1 MASNIIAKADFTFG
15 AALAVHELNL
25 STGSGARAIS
35 GIHRHFGIS
44 SSELPGTE
52 GSFAEYSDLQPGIY
66 QVNVWLES
74 QERSAGSRDVLYA
87 FNQADVVEITD
98 TTPLIGQNT
107 GGLYET
113 APAITEVVEV
123 PYGELSIIL
132 VNDST
137 TTGTTIAH
145 VTELQR
151 IGDLPYPVPIVYS
164 NQPDNFIGSA
174 GYNEPY
180 GWANTGTGD
189 RAAST
194 LNSFLGFSDPVI
206 QQGAQDAEGWL
217 IPTNGSLIQYNV
229 VPGVYRI
236 IWELISSESEPT
248 RDGFFI
254 WNGSELSVGGR
265 RSLCTNQVTTTRFS
279 SGRITTELS
288 VFGPLAFIA
297 VDTETTSGTTEIRIH
312 RLEKIGE
319 ITGMIIFPA
328 HYQLL
333 SHPLNLAT
341 TALNSYRH
349 SELNLTNTQ
358 TLPQPEPYL
367 LESWEQWW
375 WPGYNWRWHHM
386 NPDGQDDSTLNQE
399 MQDFS
404 FPTAWNNSEFKTE
417 FLTLAS
423 DAGLKTLA
431 IFNYTPTPALSS
443 NSTDEFLAFQV
454 IRGLYRLAGVIGEQN
469 NINPSPILDQL
480 IPTANA
486 GLTQFF
492 SEIVANNPASIAAIA
507 HVFTRMSQG
516 YLPPVFLDSVNYT
529 ELYQRWTQSWG
540 LD

>member
-1 MASNIIAKADFTFG
+1 MASNIVAKADFTFG
-15 AALAVHELNL
+15 AAFSVHELNL

-35 GIHRHFGIS
+35 GIHRHFGLTAA
-44 SSELPGTE
+44 ELSGTE
-52 GSFAEYSDLQPGIY
+52 GSFAEYKNLEPGIY

-74 QERSAGSRDVLYA
+74 QERNVGSRDVLYA
-87 FNQADVVEITD
+87 LNQSDVVQIAD
-98 TTPLIGQNT
+98 TTSLIGQNSGT
-107 GGLYET
+107 LYET
-113 APAITEVVEV
+113 TPPFTEVVEV
-123 PYGELSIIL
+123 PYGELAIVL
-132 VNDST
+132 VNEST
-137 TTGTTIAH
+137 STGTTIAH

-151 IGDLPYPVPIVYS
+151 IGDLPYPVPILYS
-164 NQPDNFIGSA
+164 NQPDNFLGSA

-189 RAAST
+189 RAASS
-194 LNSFLGFSDPVI
+194 LNSFMGFSDPVV

-217 IPTNGSLIQYNV
+217 LPTNGSVIQYNV
-229 VPGVYRI
+229 APGVYKI
-236 IWELISSESEPT
+236 VWELVSSDSELT

-254 WNGSELSVGGR
+254 WNGTELKVGGR
-265 RSLCTNQVTTTRFS
+265 RSLCTTQVTSTRFS
-279 SGRITTELS
+279 SGRITSEIS
-288 VFGPLAFIA
+288 VTGTLAFIP
-297 VDTETTSGTTEIRIH
+297 VDTETTTGTTEFRLH
-312 RLEKIGE
+312 RLEKIGDIE
-319 ITGMIIFPA
+319 GMVIFPA
-328 HYQLL
+328 HYRLM

-358 TLPQPEPYL
+358 TIPQPEPYL
-367 LESWEQWW
+367 LESWGQWW

-386 NPDGQDDSTLNQE
+386 NPDGQDDSTLNE
-399 MQDFS
+399 ERQDFS
-404 FPTAWNNSEFKTE
+404 WPTAWNNSEFKTE
-417 FLTLAS
+417 FLNLAS

-431 IFNYTPTPALSS
+431 IFNYSPTPGSSS

-454 IRGLYRLAGVIGEQN
+454 IRGLYRLAGVVGEQN

-492 SEIVANNPASIAAIA
+492 TEIVTNNPATIAAIA
-507 HVFTRMSQG
+507 HVFSRMSEG
-516 YLPPVFLDSVNYT
+516 YLPPVFLDSTNYT